1 MFKGKLKIAAAAT
14 GAAALLFAA
23 ACSGTGQDNS
33 AGTTVAAAAGG
44 GVAASDAPASTNGQ
58 ELKYAVV
65 THAAAGDPFWDL
77 IKSGAEKAGSDTGVS
92 VSYQGDADPVAQSRF
107 IDSAVADGVN
117 GLIVSM
123 ANPEGV
129 KDAVQRATSAGI
141 PVVAMNVG
149 ADVAVDYGA
158 ITFVGIEPVSAAQG
172 AAKQLIAEGKTH
184 VTCVVMEAG
193 NIFLETTCKTLADT
207 PGLDVTTLQVDGTNL
222 ADTQSTIKSQLL
234 ADPATNAVVTLG
246 SAIAQA
252 AANAKAEAGS
262 QAIISSYNL
271 SGDTI
276 QMLKDGTLDFT
287 VDQQGFLQGY
297 LPVEILNQKI
307 RYGNTVGGGQP
318 VFTGPEIVTKD
329 TVADVEKFVQEG
341 TR

>member
-1 MFKGKLKIAAAAT
+1 MFKGKLKIAAVATVAAT
-14 GAAALLFAA
+14 ALFVAG
-23 ACSGTGQDNS
+23 CSGTGQNS
-33 AGTTVAAAAGG
+33 SSTTGATSAAAGS
-44 GVAASDAPASTNGQ
+44 ANNAPASNGQ

-77 IKSGAEKAGSDTGVS
+77 IKSGAEKAAADTGVS

-129 KDAVQRATSAGI
+129 KDAIQRAEAAGVQ
-141 PVVAMNVG
+141 VVAMNVG

-158 ITFVGIEPVSAAQG
+158 ITFVGIEPVPAAEGVAQ
-172 AAKQLIAEGKTH
+172 QLIKEGKTH

-193 NIFLETTCKTLADT
+193 NIFLETTCKTLTDT
-207 PGLDVTTLQVDGTNL
+207 PGLQVTTLQVDGTNL
-222 ADTQSTIKSQLL
+222 ADTQATIKSQLL
-234 ADPATNAVVTLG
+234 ADPQTNAVVTLG

-252 AANAKAEAGS
+252 AANARTEAGS
-262 QAIISSYNL
+262 NAIISSYNL

-276 QMLKDGTLDFT
+276 DMLKSGTLDFT
-287 VDQQGFLQGY
+287 MDQQGFLQGY
-297 LPVEILNQKI
+297 LPVEILNMKL

-318 VFTGPEIVTKD
+318 IYTGPQIVTKD
-329 TVADVEKFVQEG
+329 DIAEVEKYVQQG